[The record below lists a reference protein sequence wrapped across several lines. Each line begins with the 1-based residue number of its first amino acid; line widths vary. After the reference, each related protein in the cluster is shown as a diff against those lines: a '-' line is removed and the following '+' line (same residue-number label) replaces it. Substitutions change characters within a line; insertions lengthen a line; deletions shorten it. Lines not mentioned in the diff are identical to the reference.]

1 MKYLLYYCF
10 FILIIFFF
18 AYINSKPSEA
28 FTTMINGYYRPI
40 IRTTRLAAEGFY
52 NKAADNVNECNRSI
66 NNFFARFGFS

>member
-1 MKYLLYYCF
+1 
-10 FILIIFFF
+10 
-18 AYINSKPSEA
+18 
-28 FTTMINGYYRPI
+28 MINGYYRPI